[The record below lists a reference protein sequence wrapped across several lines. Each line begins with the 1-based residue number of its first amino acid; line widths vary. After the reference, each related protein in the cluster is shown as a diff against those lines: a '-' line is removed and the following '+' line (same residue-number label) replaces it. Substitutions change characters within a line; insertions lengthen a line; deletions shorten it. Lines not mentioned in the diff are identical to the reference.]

1 MFRSAQH
8 DRLETRFNLSTL
20 QRLNDPEICPD
31 SHRTKAHI
39 EIGETDPEETQ
50 PRPKHVP
57 AIQASDTSV
66 SAVTGRRL
74 CNFIAK
80 AADQMSQ
87 RVAAECIA
95 AQQIHIDGEHDRADA
110 DAKWILARR
119 RI

>member
-20 QRLNDPEICPD
+20 QRLNNSEICPD
-31 SHRTKAHI
+31 SHRTEPHVQ
-39 EIGETDPEETQ
+39 IGEADPEETQ

-80 AADQMSQ
+80 AGDQMSQ
-87 RVAAECIA
+87 RVARECIA
-95 AQQIHIDGEHDRADA
+95 PQQLHIDGDHDLDYADA
-110 DAKWILARR
+110 QQM
-119 RI
+119 